1 MQLFITVLTEGH
13 YASTILKKFADNNYH
28 GSVLATQSIR
38 HALMDSVEPLPYFGG
53 FSKLVDSHEEYS
65 RPMLFVVVKND
76 EEVKVLAK
84 LVKIS
89 VLMIFLLDHLK
100 IVVQSLNQRILQL
113 HLT

>member
-13 YASTILKKFADNNYH
+13 YASTILKKFADHNYH

-65 RPMLFVVVKND
+65 RPMLFLVVKND
-76 EEVKVLAK
+76 EEVKTLAR
-84 LVKIS
+84 LVNEAIDGIQGKGFIYSLPIS
-89 VLMIFLLDHLK
+89 YLEGLDD
-100 IVVQSLNQRILQL
+100 
-113 HLT
+113 